1 MYVDNAF
8 AMHLNNAFAMH
19 LKCVLQCIQ
28 NTLSKYVCNALPI
41 RFFSQALGEQ
51 YEMPWLACVKAGASV
66 VMKSE
71 LKGSEVRKY
80 QDLVSHFVFV
90 LSLSKFPV
98 VLTVLFFSAGRE

>member
-1 MYVDNAF
+1 
-8 AMHLNNAFAMH
+8 MH
-19 LKCVLQCIQ
+19 CQ
-28 NTLSKYVCNALPI
+28 S
-41 RFFSQALGEQ
+41 FFSQALGEQ
-51 YEMPWLACVKAGASV
+51 YEMPWLACVKAGQSV

-80 QDLVSHFVFV
+80 QDLVSHFVCV

>member
-1 MYVDNAF
+1 
-8 AMHLNNAFAMH
+8 MHF
-19 LKCVLQCIQ
+19 KCVLQCIR
-28 NTLSKYVCNALPI
+28 NTKSKYVCNALTI
-41 RFFSQALGEQ
+41 LFSQALGEQ

>member
-1 MYVDNAF
+1 MF
-8 AMHLNNAFAMH
+8 AMH
-19 LKCVLQCIQ
+19 CQ
-28 NTLSKYVCNALPI
+28 S
-41 RFFSQALGEQ
+41 FFSQALGEQ